1 MSLMTIRAAVDGSAL
16 GNPGPAGWAWVVSPT
31 CWDAG
36 GWDHGTNNLGELTA
50 VLELLRATESAGLA
64 GEPLHVLA
72 DSQYAINVITKWMHG
87 WKKKGWVKTDKKP
100 IANLEVIQEID
111 RLIAGRQVTF
121 EWVRGHTGHPMNERA
136 DDLARSAAET
146 HQKGGVASGGPGFS
160 GASAPNDASSPN
172 CGAHMT
178 DQTGFEESST
188 STPSSLAPSTPP
200 TSTATTSAA
209 DMGARVCIQDDS
221 ADFEAPD
228 ALDSQ
233 PGALIP
239 ATSSPSALPC
249 LTRSEVLAAQKAI
262 ITAWTSA
269 LPDEVTPW
277 LAPGFERIWPNGS
290 VTDTFYGPCPPHLS
304 VSRIHTRT
312 AGSTMITR
320 FELSWGTGRSVET
333 GLWIPGEDGPRLLHH
348 QSTIVSS
355 APHSAGA
362 ADSSPGDR

>member
-1 MSLMTIRAAVDGSAL
+1 MSAMTIRAAVDGSAL

-50 VLELLRATESAGLA
+50 VLELLRATRDAGLA
-64 GEPLHVLA
+64 DEPVHILA

-100 IANLEVIQEID
+100 IANLEIIQEID

-136 DDLARSAAET
+136 DDLARGAAEI
-146 HQKGGVASGGPGFS
+146 HQKGGVAHGGPGFNGTS
-160 GASAPNDASSPN
+160 TSNG
-172 CGAHMT
+172 GAHTT
-178 DQTGFEESST
+178 DQVRFEESPAST
-188 STPSSLAPSTPP
+188 RSSLACSTRP
-200 TSTATTSAA
+200 TSITTTSTA
-209 DMGARVCIQDDS
+209 DMGAQVCVQVDS
-221 ADFEAPD
+221 ADSEAPNV
-228 ALDSQ
+228 LDSQ
-233 PGALIP
+233 PGADIP
-239 ATSSPSALPC
+239 AASSPSPLPG
-249 LTRSEVLAAQKAI
+249 LTRSDVLAAQKAI

-269 LPDEVTPW
+269 LPDEVTSW

-290 VTDTFYGPCPPHLS
+290 VTDTFYGPCPPRLI

-320 FELSWGTGRSVET
+320 FELSWSTGRSVET
-333 GLWIPGEDGPRLLHH
+333 GVWIPSEDGPRLLHH

-355 APHSAGA
+355 APPAAGT
-362 ADSSPGDR
+362 ADSSPMDR

>member
-1 MSLMTIRAAVDGSAL
+1 MAAMTIRAAVDGSAL

-50 VLELLRATESAGLA
+50 VLELLRATRDADLVD
-64 GEPLHVLA
+64 EPLHILA

-136 DDLARSAAET
+136 DDLARGAAET
-146 HQKGGVASGGPGFS
+146 HQRGGVVQGGPGFN
-160 GASAPNDASSPN
+160 GAAGITDASASIN
-172 CGAHMT
+172 
-178 DQTGFEESST
+178 ST
-188 STPSSLAPSTPP
+188 ETVDEDTAPF
-200 TSTATTSAA
+200 SAA
-209 DMGARVCIQDDS
+209 AN
-221 ADFEAPD
+221 APNP
-228 ALDSQ
+228 L
-233 PGALIP
+233 
-239 ATSSPSALPC
+239 SSPSGSGVCAHNDSAFNRPPESVGAHLGADIETAPTSPALPT
-249 LTRSEVLAAQKAI
+249 LTRSDVLAAQKAV

-277 LAPGFERIWPNGS
+277 LASGFERVWPNGA
-290 VTDTFYGPCPPHLS
+290 VTDTFYGPCPPHVS
-304 VSRIHTRT
+304 ISRIHAHE
-312 AGSTMITR
+312 AGNTMLTR
-320 FELSWGTGRSVET
+320 FELSWSTGSSVET
-333 GLWIPGEDGPRLLHH
+333 GLWIPTAEGPRLLHY

-355 APHSAGA
+355 STTKTDNNP
-362 ADSSPGDR
+362 